1 MQFCRHE
8 RICCEKNSQILFSKR
23 TYNATQ
29 KLLAVAI
36 LNLQTN
42 FCKNV
47 ILCLKQKNQ
56 TIHYDF

>member
-8 RICCEKNSQILFSKR
+8 RICCEKNSQILVSKR

-36 LNLQTN
+36 FNLQTN
-42 FCKNV
+42 YCKNV
-47 ILCLKQKNQ
+47 I
-56 TIHYDF
+56 